1 MTSAN
6 TLEFDLVSKAGTTRR
21 KVEIKRAV
29 IAGWTARDVASMEKH
44 MKELEEIGVPRPAST
59 PVYYRVGAGRLT
71 TANEIQ
77 AIGTESSGEVE
88 FIMVNIDGKLWIG
101 VGSDH
106 TDRKVE
112 TYNITVSKQVCD
124 KPVATILWPWEE
136 LADHWDTLT
145 LRSHIVQDGKREL
158 YQEGSVSA
166 MRLPTD
172 LIDAYANGQ
181 GAFDEGTLMFGGT
194 LAAKGGIRPA
204 ARFEFE
210 IVDAELG
217 RKISHAYE
225 MELLPIVG

>member
-6 TLEFDLVSKAGTTRR
+6 TIEFDLVSKAGTTRR
-21 KVEIKRAV
+21 SVEIKRAV

-44 MKELEEIGVPRPAST
+44 IKELEEIGVPRPAST
-59 PVYYRVGAGRLT
+59 PMYYRVGAGRLT

-166 MRLPTD
+166 MRLPTE
-172 LIDAYANGQ
+172 LIDVYANGH
-181 GAFDEGTLMFGGT
+181 GAFDDGTLMFGGT

-217 RKISHAYE
+217 RKISHAYD
-225 MELLPIVG
+225 MESLPIVG